1 MTKTLTLTIAEDNQK
16 VSIRADE
23 NLSFPEVMQAMSTA
37 ILHIMRDC
45 TDFTVKQILAQNP
58 DHEDQA
64 TLKEAATK
72 RCKEELYDMFNCAAS
87 NVLCAFA
94 PEIEAHPDLTAQA
107 LLDAENAF
115 LQRQSQQKED
125 NADESLVATEEYR

>member
-45 TDFTVKQILAQNP
+45 TDFTVNQILAQNP
-58 DHEDQA
+58 DQDQA
-64 TLKEAATK
+64 ALKEAATK